1 MKSSF
6 ALVISLYTNP
16 LYFTTAPTLH
26 IRNKMLHYLFFLLWL
41 LFFAGLWIREK
52 APGKAVTVL
61 SLLAV
66 LLCGAVF
73 LGMERLALLPA
84 LILREGLSA
93 NRLPV
98 NALNAFLGCFLA
110 GGGIFILKG
119 KKR

>member
-1 MKSSF
+1 MACAV
-6 ALVISLYTNP
+6 ALFQNTWLEMRVNVGL
-16 LYFTTAPTLH
+16 
-26 IRNKMLHYLFFLLWL
+26 LFFLLWL